1 MEQFLAKQC
10 VNKTITVR
18 PAGGGEPLFGR
29 VREVSG
35 GVLTLELEQD
45 GRLTFVA
52 VDKIFSVAELG

>member
-1 MEQFLAKQC
+1 MEQFLAKRC

-35 GVLTLELEQD
+35 GVLTLEQD